1 MSSAPS
7 SDVDED
13 DYSTLPFA
21 APLLREVFLSPN
33 FDAQTY
39 LSSLS
44 NRHQTLEDLRSELR
58 ARSQLLNKEL
68 LDLVNDNYQAFLDL
82 GKGLRGG
89 DEKVEEVRVGVL
101 GFRRDVEGLKSG
113 VVTRVQEVDGLV
125 EEKVRLRKAVMM
137 GRSLLE
143 IQKRLEELEERLML
157 DSTGKRERAEFDDSD
172 EDEDEDEDELNG
184 ADSVGVAWMS
194 LSRLR
199 RHVQQYLIIVQ
210 MVERIGRDH
219 PFMVAQESRIMRIRN
234 TILLDLGAALKQAN
248 AAGTAGSR
256 RVVDVMTVYKEMD
269 ESAEAVKALKDIA
282 AG

>member
-7 SDVDED
+7 SDIDED

-21 APLLREVFLSPN
+21 APLSREVFLSPK

-58 ARSQLLNKEL
+58 ARSQLLNREL

-101 GFRRDVEGLKSG
+101 GFRRDVEGLKGG
-113 VVTRVQEVDGLV
+113 VVTNVTKVDGLV
-125 EEKVRLRKAVMM
+125 EEKMRLRKEVMI

-143 IQKRLEELEERLML
+143 VSKRLEELEERLML
-157 DSTGKRERAEFDDSD
+157 DATGKREGAELDDSD
-172 EDEDEDEDELNG
+172 EEVDDEDDEFNG
-184 ADSVGVAWMS
+184 ADSAGVAWMS
-194 LSRLR
+194 LPRLR
-199 RHVQQYLIIVQ
+199 RHVQQYLVVVRI
-210 MVERIGRDH
+210 VERIGRDH
-219 PFMVAQESRIMRIRN
+219 PFMVAQESRLMRLRN
-234 TILLDLGAALKQAN
+234 TILLDLGAALKQAK
-248 AAGTAGSR
+248 AAGTVSSR
-256 RVVDVMTVYKEMD
+256 RVVDVMAIYREMD
-269 ESAEAVKALKDIA
+269 EAAEAVKTLKDIA
-282 AG
+282 VG